1 MNLSSRSSGEGLGG
15 AGGRNQKVLQE
26 KILIKEKSCRLNHD
40 SLIFLKIS
48 WYGTKATKIENKFAT
63 KWEILE
69 IIYS

>member
-40 SLIFLKIS
+40 SLIF
-48 WYGTKATKIENKFAT
+48 
-63 KWEILE
+63 
-69 IIYS
+69 